1 MDAFYSCGKRQRMP
15 ASQSW
20 LTHNPPVIKTANTA
34 LSTAAKIRVCRHPF
48 MAGVRHKYF
57 LQIFIL
63 YHIARDV
70 RWAHFSQSP
79 GVCQGTDSSSSISSN
94 QGVCFSRTPLRLHSS
109 ATEWTQLSEG
119 YIFVLW
125 LRRRDDGLIDL
136 LGDPSLPPFLP
147 PATGPGER
155 QGGMTVTC
163 LNVGYASG

>member
-1 MDAFYSCGKRQRMP
+1 
-15 ASQSW
+15 
-20 LTHNPPVIKTANTA
+20 
-34 LSTAAKIRVCRHPF
+34 
-48 MAGVRHKYF
+48 MAGLRHKYF

-70 RWAHFSQSP
+70 QWAHFSQSP
-79 GVCQGTDSSSSISSN
+79 GVCQGTDSSSISSN

-125 LRRRDDGLIDL
+125 LCHRDDGLIDL
-136 LGDPSLPPFLP
+136 LGDPSLPPFFP